1 MSINDITTPLDSAT
15 LDSDA
20 QYELYYRMVKHVL
33 DEFEINLVEWNHYR
47 ICTKEELKSLEE
59 YCKRLAFSLK
69 AIQLKYRFDEEHM
82 KVDLTE
88 SGFPNYLELRY
99 IHNDLALKEEFKAK
113 LPEAAVFKEKFIN
126 QLMINKQHVEKR
138 DLFEASSSLYYNM
151 IQEDKI
157 FHKLV
162 IGKIKKTKST
172 FATYVIDWAFYDIS
186 LNRPFICFMYFDYE
200 PDEDI
205 DQEIYDTIKESAD
218 RCIDLDNMAYMIDK
232 RLKYVH
238 PRKVKRVDLGILHS
252 IFSKDDHEVTQAL
265 LEAIAQKNVNLH
277 SFSLTTT
284 VETINAINSSKVSN
298 DLLSFKKQEIQVW
311 SEIAKHK
318 YILAPHRVIQLL
330 YGKIPNTIIHL
341 HHEPF
346 EVEELPNDLN

>member
-1 MSINDITTPLDSAT
+1 MSINDITTPLDATT

-33 DEFEINLVEWNHYR
+33 DEFEVNLVEWNYLQ
-47 ICTKEELKSLEE
+47 ICTEEELKSLEE

-69 AIQLKYRFDEEHM
+69 AMQLKYRFDEERL
-82 KVDLTE
+82 KLDLTE

-99 IHNDLALKEEFKAK
+99 IHNDLDLKEAFKAK
-113 LPEAAVFKEKFIN
+113 LPSADVFKEKFIQ
-126 QLMINKQHVEKR
+126 QLMVNKEHVDKR

-157 FHKLV
+157 FQKLIV
-162 IGKIKKTKST
+162 GKIRKTESK
-172 FATYVIDWAFYDIS
+172 FANYMLDWAFYEVT
-186 LNRPFICFMYFDYE
+186 LNRPFVCFMYFDYE
-200 PDEDI
+200 PDEKT
-205 DQEIYDTIKESAD
+205 DQEIYDAIKENAD
-218 RCIDLDNMAYMIDK
+218 RYLNLDNMAYMIDK
-232 RLKYVH
+232 RLKHVH
-238 PRKVKRVDLGILHS
+238 PRKIKRVDLGILHS
-252 IFSKDDHEVTQAL
+252 IFSKDDHEISHAL
-265 LEAIAQKNVNLH
+265 LKAIAQKDVTIN

-284 VETINAINSSKVSN
+284 VETIDSVNSSKVSN

-311 SEIAKHK
+311 SEIATHK

-346 EVEELPNDLN
+346 EVEELPTE

>member
-1 MSINDITTPLDSAT
+1 MSINDITTPLDAAT

-47 ICTKEELKSLEE
+47 ICTKEELKSLED

-69 AIQLKYRFDEEHM
+69 AMQLKYRFDEERM

-99 IHNDLALKEEFKAK
+99 IHNDLDLKDEFQAK
-113 LPEAAVFKEKFIN
+113 LPKAKEFKEKFIR
-126 QLMINKQHVEKR
+126 QLMVNKQHVSKR

-157 FHKLV
+157 FQKFVL
-162 IGKIKKTKST
+162 GKIKKTKSS
-172 FATYVIDWAFYDIS
+172 FATYVLDWAFYDVT
-186 LNRPFICFMYFDYE
+186 LNRPFICFMYFDYKHDDKVE
-200 PDEDI
+200 
-205 DQEIYDTIKESAD
+205 QEIYDTIKDCAD
-218 RCIDLDNMAYMIDK
+218 RYLDLDNMAYMIDK
-232 RLKYVH
+232 RLKNVH
-238 PRKVKRVDLGILHS
+238 PRKIKRVDLGILHS
-252 IFSKDDHEVTQAL
+252 IFSKDDHDTTHAL
-265 LEAIAQKNVNLH
+265 LKAIAQKEVHMN
-277 SFSLTTT
+277 SFALSTA
-284 VETINAINSSKVSN
+284 VETINAVNSSKVSN
-298 DLLSFKKQEIQVW
+298 DLLSFKKQVIQVW
-311 SEIAKHK
+311 SPVIKHN

-330 YGKIPNTIIHL
+330 YGAIQDTVIHL

-346 EVEELPNDLN
+346 EVEELPVE

>member
-15 LDSDA
+15 LDSDS
-20 QYELYYRMVKHVL
+20 QYELYYKMVKHVL
-33 DEFEINLVEWNHYR
+33 DEFEVNLVEWNHYK

-59 YCKRLAFSLK
+59 YCKRLSFSLK
-69 AIQLKYRFDEEHM
+69 AMQLKYRFDEERM

-99 IHNDLALKEEFKAK
+99 IHNDLDLKEEFKAK
-113 LPEAAVFKEKFIN
+113 LPGADVFKEKFLR

-157 FHKLV
+157 FQKLV

-172 FATYVIDWAFYDIS
+172 FANYVLDWAFYDIS
-186 LNRPFICFMYFDYE
+186 VNRPFICFMYFDYE
-200 PDEDI
+200 PDEKI
-205 DQEIYDTIKESAD
+205 TQEIYDTIKDCAD
-218 RCIDLDNMAYMIDK
+218 RYQDLDNMAYMIDK

-238 PRKVKRVDLGILHS
+238 PRKIKRVDLGILHS
-252 IFSKDDHEVTQAL
+252 IFSKDDHEITSAL
-265 LEAIAQKNVNLH
+265 LQAIAHKDVGLH

-284 VETINAINSSKVSN
+284 VETINSVNSSKVSN
-298 DLLSFKKQEIQVW
+298 DLLSFSKQEIQVW
-311 SEIAKHK
+311 SEVAKHK

-330 YGKIPNTIIHL
+330 YGKIPDTIIHL

-346 EVEELPNDLN
+346 EVEELPSV

>member
-33 DEFEINLVEWNHYR
+33 DEFEINLVEWNHLR
-47 ICTKEELKSLEE
+47 ICTKEELKSLES

-69 AIQLKYRFDEEHM
+69 AMQLKYRFDEEHM

-99 IHNDLALKEEFKAK
+99 IHNDLDLKEEFKAR
-113 LPEAAVFKEKFIN
+113 LPEAEKFKEKFIH
-126 QLMINKQHVEKR
+126 QLMINKQHVDKR

-157 FHKLV
+157 FQKFV
-162 IGKIKKTKST
+162 IGKIKKTKSS
-172 FATYVIDWAFYDIS
+172 FATYVLDWAFYDVS
-186 LNRPFICFMYFDYE
+186 LNRPFICFMYFDYKHDAKVE
-200 PDEDI
+200 
-205 DQEIYDTIKESAD
+205 QEIYNTIKECGD
-218 RCIDLDNMAYMIDK
+218 RHMDLDNMAYMIDK

-238 PRKVKRVDLGILHS
+238 PRKIKRVDLGILHS
-252 IFSKDDHEVTQAL
+252 IFSKDDHDTTHAL
-265 LEAIAQKNVNLH
+265 LKAIAQKDITLN
-277 SFSLTTT
+277 SFALSTK
-284 VETINAINSSKVSN
+284 VETIDAVNSSKVSN
-298 DLLSFKKQEIQVW
+298 DLLSFKKQVIQVW
-311 SEIAKHK
+311 SSVVKHN

-330 YGKIPNTIIHL
+330 YGAIPDTVIHL

-346 EVEELPNDLN
+346 EVEELPNELN

>member
-1 MSINDITTPLDSAT
+1 MSLHEITTPLDSAA

-20 QYELYYRMVKHVL
+20 QYNLYYRLVKHVL

-47 ICTKEELKSLEE
+47 ICTKEELKILEE

-69 AIQLKYRFDEEHM
+69 AMQLKYRFDEERM

-99 IHNDLALKEEFKAK
+99 IHNDLDLKDEFKAK
-113 LPEAAVFKEKFIN
+113 FPEAEEFKEKFIR
-126 QLMINKQHVEKR
+126 QLMVNKQHVNKR
-138 DLFEASSSLYYNM
+138 DLFEASSSLYYNR

-157 FHKLV
+157 FQKFIL
-162 IGKIKKTKST
+162 GKIKKTNST
-172 FATYVIDWAFYDIS
+172 FATYMLNWAFYDVT
-186 LNRPFICFMYFDYE
+186 LNRPFICFMYFDYK
-200 PDEDI
+200 PDEKI
-205 DQEIYDTIKESAD
+205 QQEIYATIKDCAD
-218 RCIDLDNMAYMIDK
+218 RYQSLDNMAYMIDK

-238 PRKVKRVDLGILHS
+238 PRKIKRIDLGILHS
-252 IFSKDDHEVTQAL
+252 IFSKDDHEITHAL
-265 LEAIAQKNVNLH
+265 LKAIAQKEVTLN

-284 VETINAINSSKVSN
+284 VETINAVNSSKVSN

-311 SEIAKHK
+311 SDVAKHK

-346 EVEELPNDLN
+346 EVEELPEL

>member
-1 MSINDITTPLDSAT
+1 MSLNEITTPLDSAT

-20 QYELYYRMVKHVL
+20 QYDLYYRLVKHVL
-33 DEFEINLVEWNHYR
+33 DEFEINLVEWNHHR

-59 YCKRLAFSLK
+59 YCRRLAFSLK
-69 AIQLKYRFDEEHM
+69 AMQLKYRFDEEQM

-99 IHNDLALKEEFKAK
+99 IHNDLDLKDEFKAK
-113 LPEAAVFKEKFIN
+113 FPPKSDFKEKFIH
-126 QLMINKQHVEKR
+126 QLMVNKQHVDKR
-138 DLFEASSSLYYNM
+138 DLFEASSSLYYDM

-157 FHKLV
+157 FQKFVL
-162 IGKIKKTKST
+162 GKIKKTKST
-172 FATYVIDWAFYDIS
+172 FAMYVLDWAFYDVT
-186 LNRPFICFMYFDYE
+186 LNRPFICFMYFDYKHDDKVE
-200 PDEDI
+200 
-205 DQEIYDTIKESAD
+205 QEIYTSVKECAD
-218 RCIDLDNMAYMIDK
+218 RCLDLDNMAYMIDK

-238 PRKVKRVDLGILHS
+238 PRKIKRVDLGILHS
-252 IFSKDDHEVTQAL
+252 IFSKDDHEITHAL
-265 LEAIAQKNVNLH
+265 LKAIAQKDVPIN

-284 VETINAINSSKVSN
+284 VETINAVNSSKVSN

-311 SEIAKHK
+311 SEITKHK

-346 EVEELPNDLN
+346 EVEELPEHEN

>member
-47 ICTKEELKSLEE
+47 ICTKEELKSLED

-69 AIQLKYRFDEEHM
+69 AMQLKYRFDEERM

-99 IHNDLALKEEFKAK
+99 IHNDLDLKDEFKAK
-113 LPEAAVFKEKFIN
+113 LPEAKEFKEKFIH
-126 QLMINKQHVEKR
+126 QLMVNKQHVSKR
-138 DLFEASSSLYYNM
+138 ELFEASSSLYYNM

-157 FHKLV
+157 FQKFV
-162 IGKIKKTKST
+162 IGKIKKTKSS
-172 FATYVIDWAFYDIS
+172 FATYVLDWAFYDVT
-186 LNRPFICFMYFDYE
+186 LNRPFICFMYFDYKHDDKVE
-200 PDEDI
+200 
-205 DQEIYDTIKESAD
+205 QEIYDTVKECAD
-218 RCIDLDNMAYMIDK
+218 RCLDLDNMAYMIDK
-232 RLKYVH
+232 RLKNVH
-238 PRKVKRVDLGILHS
+238 PRKIKRVDLGILHS
-252 IFSKDDHEVTQAL
+252 IFSKDDHDTTHAL
-265 LEAIAQKNVNLH
+265 LKAIAQKEVHMN
-277 SFSLTTT
+277 SFALSTA
-284 VETINAINSSKVSN
+284 VETINAVNSSKVSN
-298 DLLSFKKQEIQVW
+298 DLLSFKKQVIQVW
-311 SEIAKHK
+311 SPVTKHN

-330 YGKIPNTIIHL
+330 YGAIQDTVIHL

-346 EVEELPNDLN
+346 EVEELPVE